1 MRKSFFKEGDI
12 VQNGTIVAVITKIED
27 GKATLGKNYE
37 VALEKLSHVEINS
50 VSDHG
55 IILDCNIPTRASVIA
70 PGESIPIRRD
80 IPYLEGVV
88 EGKPIKSIIEE
99 NGFVLVAE
107 LQDWL
112 SQNAPDY
119 YLRTRI
125 GL

>member
-37 VALEKLSHVEINS
+37 VALEKLSHVGINS
-50 VSDHG
+50 GFDHSV
-55 IILDCNIPTRASVIA
+55 ILDCAIPMRSSVIA
-70 PGESIPIRRD
+70 SGESIPIRRD